1 MIAPA
6 SKAATTSRHPTG
18 LNPNKSGTYSVGIGA
33 RNDSATNGYYT
44 KIFVDSQ
51 LDEQIGVRYPR

>member
-33 RNDSATNGYYT
+33 RNDSA
-44 KIFVDSQ
+44 IFVDSP